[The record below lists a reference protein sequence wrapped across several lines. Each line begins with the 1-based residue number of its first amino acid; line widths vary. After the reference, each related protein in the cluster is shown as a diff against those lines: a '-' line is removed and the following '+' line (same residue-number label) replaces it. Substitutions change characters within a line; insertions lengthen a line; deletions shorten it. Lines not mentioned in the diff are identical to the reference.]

1 MALLPEQAWTLP
13 YMACAT
19 AISRAAPPSTLEG
32 ELPLAVADE
41 EAPLAASDEEAP
53 LAASDEEAPLT
64 AAGASRWLSSVAT
77 TGGDC
82 CIRGLA
88 SLQMRCAFVV
98 GGSELLVLYCLAC
111 IAGVAQAAAFL
122 LLLRCMAGGGRRHSE
137 PGGLANRPYV
147 PVLHPYYATR
157 PRRVWEEA
165 RRPCVYLLV
174 LTRVVLVS
182 SRACMPMAIGRVD
195 LCLTRCPVAATV
207 RPTWWQHTSPHHDVV
222 ALRGV
227 EYKEHRQT

>member
-1 MALLPEQAWTLP
+1 VALLPEQAWTLP

-32 ELPLAVADE
+32 ELPLAVA
-41 EAPLAASDEEAP
+41 DEEAP

-122 LLLRCMAGGGRRHSE
+122 LLLHCMARGGADTVNQVALLIDLVSLCCTLTMRQDLDECGRKLVA
-137 PGGLANRPYV
+137 LACTYWFLR
-147 PVLHPYYATR
+147 VLSSFLLVRVCQWQLVGWTCASLAVLLLLRFAPRGVNTR
-157 PRRVWEEA
+157 P
-165 RRPCVYLLV
+165 
-174 LTRVVLVS
+174 
-182 SRACMPMAIGRVD
+182 
-195 LCLTRCPVAATV
+195 
-207 RPTWWQHTSPHHDVV
+207 PTTMWLH
-222 ALRGV
+222 
-227 EYKEHRQT
+227 